1 MTVTYIGVRHH
12 SPACARLVTRTI
24 ERLRPAYVLVEGP
37 ADMNHRLG
45 ELHLRHKLPIAVF
58 SSGPDVASFA
68 PFCEYSP
75 EWAALTA
82 GRAAKA
88 ASRLI
93 DQPPWHPAF
102 HQQSNRYADV
112 ELHYAA
118 AMERLLESMQ
128 ASNSD
133 ELWDRLF
140 EVEDEAGLEERLTA
154 YFDLLRGE
162 EEASERDAVRE
173 AYMARWIRAAVADA
187 GARPVVVVTGGFHTP
202 ALRRLL
208 ESESEIEGWP
218 EIPEPEDGA
227 EVSSYLVP
235 YSFRRLDAFSGY
247 QSGMP
252 SPEYYQLLWEHG
264 PKAAGDALT
273 HSVAQRL
280 RDRGQPASTADLIA
294 ARTQAAGLAR
304 LRGNRVPTRVDLLD
318 GLVSALV
325 SEDLDQ
331 PVPWSARGTIRPG
344 AHPAVVEMVAAI
356 SGDRVGKLHARTP
369 APPLVHDVIAELER
383 LGLEGFKGSLEL
395 DLTDQADLKRSR
407 VLHRLRVLGIP
418 GFERESGPESGLDP
432 AFREV
437 WTLKNASRRSSALIE
452 AGAYGATLADAA
464 LAMLEKRTSDEA
476 GIAELAT
483 ALFDTV
489 LCGLSAAADRLL
501 SLIASSLATA
511 AFGSGELG
519 PLGEVLAAAL
529 GLWRHDRLF
538 QVSRSDALAR
548 VISAASHEVL
558 TLAQS
563 VTGPDAPA
571 DPARLSALLAL
582 RDAVRH
588 AEHVLS
594 FDRAEATS
602 VAERLAKDLRTPPDL
617 RGAALGLAW
626 TLTSSPDTS
635 RALPVGVT
643 LRHLGDWLAGLFV
656 LAREQA
662 ATPELIAVLDDLVT
676 TQMDEPEFLGA
687 LPALRMA
694 FTYFPP
700 REKEAVAQ
708 RLLERRGLRG
718 DARGLTRLAVAP
730 EVHVQ
735 ARGLEF
741 TAFAG
746 LLGSGLLSAE
756 AEKIVLEV
764 RA

>member
-12 SPACARLVTRTI
+12 SPACARLVSRTI
-24 ERLRPAYVLVEGP
+24 ERLRPRYVLIEGP
-37 ADMNHRLG
+37 ADMNARLG
-45 ELHLRHKLPIAVF
+45 ELHLRHQLPIAIF

-88 ASRLI
+88 ESLFI
-93 DQPPWHPAF
+93 DLPAWHSAF
-102 HQQSNRYADV
+102 HDHSNRYADV

-118 AMERLLESMQ
+118 ALERLLETMR
-128 ASNSD
+128 ASSSD

-140 EVEDEAGLEERLTA
+140 EVEDESGLEERLTA

-162 EEASERDAVRE
+162 AEASERDAVRE
-173 AYMARWIRAAVADA
+173 AYMARWIRAAE
-187 GARPVVVVTGGFHTP
+187 ARAETKPVVVVTGGFHTP
-202 ALRRLL
+202 ALRRLAAR
-208 ESESEIEGWP
+208 EADGEGWP
-218 EIPEPEDGA
+218 EIPEPDDGA
-227 EVSSYLVP
+227 EVSSFLVP
-235 YSFRRLDAFSGY
+235 YSFRRLDAFTGY

-264 PKAAGDALT
+264 PESAGEALIR
-273 HSVAQRL
+273 SVAQRL

-294 ARTQAAGLAR
+294 ARTQAEGLAR

-331 PVPWSARGTIRPG
+331 PVPWSSRGTLRPG

-383 LGLEGFKGSLEL
+383 IGLADFKGPLEL
-395 DLTDQADLKRSR
+395 DLTEIAGVDRSR

-418 GFERESGPESGLDP
+418 GFDRESGPESGLDP
-432 AFREV
+432 EFREL
-437 WTLKNASRRSSALIE
+437 WKLKTTARRSAALIE
-452 AGAYGATLADAA
+452 AGAYGATLAEAAVALLERRTSEGAGIAA
-464 LAMLEKRTSDEA
+464 LAT
-476 GIAELAT
+476 T
-483 ALFDTV
+483 LFDTV
-489 LCGLSAAADRLL
+489 LCGLSDAADQ
-501 SLIASSLATA
+501 LIARIAAVLTTA
-511 AFGSGELG
+511 AFGSAELG
-519 PLGEVLAAAL
+519 PLGAVLAAAL

-538 QVSRSDALAR
+538 EVSRSSSLAQVIGAAAER
-548 VISAASHEVL
+548 VLA
-558 TLAQS
+558 LAQS
-563 VTGPDAPA
+563 VTGPDAAA
-571 DPARLSALLAL
+571 DPARLSALVAL
-582 RDAVRH
+582 RDAIHH
-588 AEHVLS
+588 AEPLLPVTRDETLS
-594 FDRAEATS
+594 A
-602 VAERLAKDLRTPPDL
+602 AERIAKDLQSPPDL

-626 TLTSSPDTS
+626 TLTSAPDTA

-656 LAREQA
+656 LAREEA

-676 TQMDEPEFLGA
+676 TRMDEEEFLGA

-694 FTYFPP
+694 FGYFPP
-700 REKEAVAQ
+700 REKESVAR
-708 RLLERRGLRG
+708 RLLERRGRAG
-718 DARGLTRLAVAP
+718 DARGLIRLAVSP
-730 EVHVQ
+730 EVHIQ
-735 ARGLEF
+735 ARGLELA
-741 TAFAG
+741 AFAE
-746 LLGSGLLSAE
+746 LLGTGLLSPEAE
-756 AEKIVLEV
+756 AIVQEV

>member
-24 ERLRPAYVLVEGP
+24 EQLRPAYVLIEGP

-88 ASRLI
+88 ESRFI
-93 DQPPWHPAF
+93 DLPAWHPAF

-118 AMERLLESMQ
+118 AMERLLEVMQ

-162 EEASERDAVRE
+162 VAEASERDAVRE

-187 GARPVVVVTGGFHTP
+187 GTRPVVVVTGGFHTP
-202 ALRRLL
+202 ALRRLADQDGD
-208 ESESEIEGWP
+208 ENWP

-273 HSVAQRL
+273 RSVAQRL

-294 ARTQAAGLAR
+294 ASTQAAGLAR

-331 PVPWSARGTIRPG
+331 PVPWSARGTLRPG

-395 DLTDQADLKRSR
+395 DLTDQAGLKRSR

-432 AFREV
+432 EFHEV

-452 AGAYGATLADAA
+452 AGAYGATLPEAA
-464 LAMLEKRTSDEA
+464 LAMLEKRTSDGA

-538 QVSRSDALAR
+538 QVSRSDALAQ
-548 VISAASHEVL
+548 VISAAAREVL

-676 TQMDEPEFLGA
+676 TQMDEQEFLGA

-700 REKEAVAQ
+700 REKEAVVK

-718 DARGLTRLAVAP
+718 DARGLTRLAVSP

-746 LLGSGLLSAE
+746 LLGTGLLSAE

>member
-12 SPACARLVTRTI
+12 SPACARLVARTI
-24 ERLRPAYVLVEGP
+24 ERLRPAFVLIEGP
-37 ADMNHRLG
+37 ADMNARLS
-45 ELHLRHKLPIAVF
+45 ELYLRHKLPIAVF
-58 SSGPDVASFA
+58 SSGPGVASFA

-88 ASRLI
+88 ETRFI
-93 DQPPWHPAF
+93 DLPAWHPAF
-102 HQQSNRYADV
+102 HEQSNRYADV

-118 AMERLLESMQ
+118 AMEQLLARLQ

-140 EVEDEAGLEERLTA
+140 EVEDEEGLEERLTA

-162 EEASERDAVRE
+162 LEASERDAVRE
-173 AYMARWIRAAVADA
+173 RYMARWIRAAAAEA
-187 GARPVVVVTGGFHTP
+187 GSKPVVVVTGGFHTP
-202 ALRRLL
+202 ALRRMLAD
-208 ESESEIEGWP
+208 ESAEQSWP
-218 EIPEPEDGA
+218 EIPEPEEGA

-235 YSFRRLDAFSGY
+235 YSFRRLDAFTGY

-264 PKAAGDALT
+264 PKEAGDALT
-273 HSVAQRL
+273 RSITQRL

-294 ARTQAAGLAR
+294 ARTQAEGLAR

-331 PVPWSARGTIRPG
+331 PVPWSARGTLRPG

-369 APPLVHDVIAELER
+369 APPLVHDVTAELER
-383 LGLEGFKGSLEL
+383 LGLADYAGNLEL
-395 DLTDQADLKRSR
+395 DLTDPADAKRSR

-418 GFERESGPESGLDP
+418 GFDRESGPESGLDP
-432 AFREV
+432 EFHEL
-437 WTLKNASRRSSALIE
+437 WKLKAVSRRSAALIE

-464 LAMLEKRTSDEA
+464 LAMLEKRTSDGAAIEA
-476 GIAELAT
+476 LAA

-489 LCGLSAAADRLL
+489 LCGLSEAADRLL
-501 SLIASSLATA
+501 TLIAANLATA
-511 AFGSGELG
+511 AHGTGELG

-538 QVSRSDALAR
+538 QVARSESLAY
-548 VISAASHEVL
+548 VISAAADEVL
-558 TLAQS
+558 QLTQS

-571 DPARLSALLAL
+571 DPARLTALVAL

-588 AEHVLS
+588 AEQVLTIE
-594 FDRAEATS
+594 RAVVAD
-602 VAERLAKDLRTPPDL
+602 VAEHVAKDLHAPPDL

-626 TLTSSPDTS
+626 SLAGKPDTT
-635 RALPVGVT
+635 RALPVGVSI
-643 LRHLGDWLAGLFV
+643 RHLGDWLAGLFV

-662 ATPELIAVLDDLVT
+662 ATPELIAVLDELVT
-676 TQMDEPEFLGA
+676 TQMDEQEFLGA

-694 FTYFPP
+694 FGYFPP
-700 REKEAVAQ
+700 REKETVAQ
-708 RLLERRGLRG
+708 RLLDRRDLRG
-718 DARGLTRLAVAP
+718 DPRGLLRLAVPP

-735 ARGLEF
+735 ARGLELA
-741 TAFAG
+741 AFAD
-746 LLGSGLLSAE
+746 LLGTGLLSDE
-756 AEKIVLEV
+756 AERILRKVS
-764 RA
+764 A